1 MGSLALQNPKCF
13 IDLGLQLLL
22 RLQEHQQLAAVHLEH
37 HACDFASKLGLIRSN
52 HGVQLLTKHLLLHT
66 RWCCGQ
72 GGSIECLSC
81 TRHLLRRCCWL
92 WWAHLCLRHPSLL
105 WCHGTLHLLRRHHR
119 AHHAHVWWHAHHRH
133 AAWSTLAWHHAWHA
147 SHHWHAGGSAFS
159 WHHAWHATLRH
170 HHLLWVHHRSL
181 GHLRHTHHRAFRT
194 HHSSHRT
201 HHTSHRTHH
210 RPVHAHHP
218 SHLRVP
224 HATSVHL
231 RWHSATTATH
241 HALASLAT
249 ALATAHAWLVALTQA
264 FLTGFTLLCQA
275 DIKRLAF
282 HHLQVHLGHSL
293 GGLVRG

>member
-37 HACDFASKLGLIRSN
+37 HACYFASELRLVLGN
-52 HGVQLLTKHLLLHT
+52 HGVQLLTDHLLLYAW
-66 RWCCGQ
+66 WCCGQ
-72 GGSIECLSC
+72 GGSIEGLSC
-81 TRHLLRRCCWL
+81 TRHRLRRRCWLRRAHLSLRHASLLRR
-92 WWAHLCLRHPSLL
+92 AHLS
-105 WCHGTLHLLRRHHR
+105 LHLLRGRHW
-119 AHHAHVWWHAHHRH
+119 AHHAGH
-133 AAWSTLAWHHAWHA
+133 AWHHTWHA

-159 WHHAWHATLRH
+159 WHHAWHATLCH
-170 HHLLWVHHRSL
+170 HHLLWAHHGSL
-181 GHLRHTHHRAFRT
+181 GHLRHAHHRTFRT

-231 RWHSATTATH
+231 RWHSATIWAR
-241 HALASLAT
+241 HALASFAS
-249 ALATAHAWLVALTQA
+249 ALATLHARLVALTQA
-264 FLTGFTLLCQA
+264 LLSGFTLLCQT
-275 DIKRLAF
+275 DIERLALD
-282 HHLQVHLGHSL
+282 HLQVHLSHSL
-293 GGLVRG
+293 GGFIRG

>member
-37 HACDFASKLGLIRSN
+37 HACYFASELGLVLGN
-52 HGVQLLTKHLLLHT
+52 HRVQLLTNHLLLHAW
-66 RWCCGQ
+66 WCCGQ
-72 GGSIECLSC
+72 SGSIEGLSF
-81 TRHLLRRCCWL
+81 TRHWLCRRCWLRRAHLSLRHASLLRR
-92 WWAHLCLRHPSLL
+92 AHLS
-105 WCHGTLHLLRRHHR
+105 LHLLRGRHW
-119 AHHAHVWWHAHHRH
+119 AHHAGH
-133 AAWSTLAWHHAWHA
+133 AWHHAWHS

-159 WHHAWHATLRH
+159 WHHAWHATLCH
-170 HHLLWVHHRSL
+170 HHLLWAHHGSL
-181 GHLRHTHHRAFRT
+181 GHLRHAHHRTFRT

-231 RWHSATTATH
+231 RWHSATIWAR
-241 HALASLAT
+241 HALASFAS
-249 ALATAHAWLVALTQA
+249 ALATLHARLVALTQA
-264 FLTGFTLLCQA
+264 LLSGFTLLCQT
-275 DIKRLAF
+275 DIERLALD
-282 HHLQVHLGHSL
+282 HLQVHLSHSL
-293 GGLVRG
+293 GGFIRG